1 MGGWLIFNR
10 SHPRRRSLVSW
21 DGCQLPKEMTK
32 IVIRTAVI
40 ATITCCYLMWAIVYL
55 AQLHP
60 LIRLN
65 LKRGDLRPNIDAA
78 PQTKKPGSIISAANF
93 HSSSSS
99 ITSCPLRSGRFQGI
113 IDFKLD
119 RIS

>member
-1 MGGWLIFNR
+1 MGGWLIFIVLILAVGL
-10 SHPRRRSLVSW
+10 SFLGWVSA
-21 DGCQLPKEMTK
+21 PKGDDQ

-60 LIRLN
+60 LIH
-65 LKRGDLRPNIDAA
+65 PNIDAA

-99 ITSCPLRSGRFQGI
+99 ITSCHFDLA
-113 IDFKLD
+113 DFKEFRLQT
-119 RIS
+119 RPIS